1 MQNSQN
7 INTPLISFIVTY
19 HNEPIQLLKECLDSI
34 FELSLSNEEREI
46 ILVDD
51 GSDESPLNEIVEYR
65 DKINYLRQ
73 PHMGVCTG
81 RNNGI
86 TLSSGTYLQFI
97 DADDCL
103 ITNSYEHCLDIVRY
117 KNPDMVLFNF
127 TTEGTDVDTPYLFNG
142 PLSGTEYMRH
152 NNLKASVCSY
162 IFRKKTLVDLRFTS
176 GLEYGEDEEF
186 TPQLI
191 LRAENIYV
199 TETCAYYYRD
209 RIESVSHQTSSRAQV
224 KQFSDAEHVILYL
237 DHLANTLPIDDRTAL
252 QRRVA
257 QLTMDYIYNVIV
269 KTHSEHQ
276 LNKRLE
282 KLRGHGL
289 FPLPDCDYTQKY
301 KYFRKMINHKFGRK
315 ILLNTLPYISN
326 K

>member
-34 FELSLSNEEREI
+34 FELSLSDEEREI

-86 TLSSGTYLQFI
+86 TLSRGTYLQFI

-117 KNPDMVLFNF
+117 KNPDMGLFNF

-152 NNLKASVCSY
+152 NKTGLPNIHPSNAALFHQAQNLSASSSYCNKMQHFPFLSKSDHQASNLKC
-162 IFRKKTLVDLRFTS
+162 
-176 GLEYGEDEEF
+176 
-186 TPQLI
+186 
-191 LRAENIYV
+191 
-199 TETCAYYYRD
+199 C
-209 RIESVSHQTSSRAQV
+209 SHQHPMKEPGVSMFFLC
-224 KQFSDAEHVILYL
+224 FSGRNSYSFLGLRYIW
-237 DHLANTLPIDDRTAL
+237 N
-252 QRRVA
+252 RVRPVF
-257 QLTMDYIYNVIV
+257 LM
-269 KTHSEHQ
+269 H
-276 LNKRLE
+276 
-282 KLRGHGL
+282 
-289 FPLPDCDYTQKY
+289 
-301 KYFRKMINHKFGRK
+301 M
-315 ILLNTLPYISN
+315 
-326 K
+326 